1 MALHLAVQEARNQKQ
16 RHRRRYRSST
26 HLVRSAAVLPVS
38 GRGGGLRTAS
48 RNDGIAALA
57 LGVGARGHGTQRRG
71 RQGRV
76 RGVPCGARGR
86 RGRYAARAGLRSRVP
101 RGVHPG
107 VVASE
112 HDVPALPRRRRTG
125 ARSRTGSTVR
135 QQRVT
140 VSSTVLSPRVADW
153 QRRDATRCV
162 ALRCVANCRLIS
174 VMGGITYSHLK
185 PVNELVVA
193 FFLNRLALSCLP
205 SRNQK
210 AFRVIPMTRLDAIR
224 KKIYKRF

>member
-112 HDVPALPRRRRTG
+112 HDVPALPRRRT
-125 ARSRTGSTVR
+125 AECSTVR

-140 VSSTVLSPRVADW
+140 VPSTVLSPVW
-153 QRRDATRCV
+153 QTGNDAT
-162 ALRCVANCRLIS
+162 RCVANCRLIS
-174 VMGGITYSHLK
+174 VMGVSH
-185 PVNELVVA
+185 
-193 FFLNRLALSCLP
+193 
-205 SRNQK
+205 
-210 AFRVIPMTRLDAIR
+210 IHI
-224 KKIYKRF
+224 

>member
-16 RHRRRYRSST
+16 RHRRS
-26 HLVRSAAVLPVS
+26 HLVRSAAVLPAS

-107 VVASE
+107 VVPSE
-112 HDVPALPRRRRTG
+112 HDVPALPRHRRRRTG

-135 QQRVT
+135 VRQQRVT
-140 VSSTVLSPRVADW
+140 VPSTVLSPRVA
-153 QRRDATRCV
+153 
-162 ALRCVANCRLIS
+162 
-174 VMGGITYSHLK
+174 H
-185 PVNELVVA
+185 
-193 FFLNRLALSCLP
+193 
-205 SRNQK
+205 
-210 AFRVIPMTRLDAIR
+210 
-224 KKIYKRF
+224 